1 MNSMTRRDGFKSL
14 ELDAPTLDQHFA
26 SISAI
31 LRQVTGKRHLAL
43 AGSTDTT
50 PVFSSLVGEDCQ
62 YVDGGARGS
71 IPVAPLVH
79 LKDDLCAWIAVSGQW
94 DPLKV
99 RSRRHKRKFRFI
111 SLSLSIYFGAEG
123 NVKKLLMF
131 RAEWAGSQ
139 PADDGGYTF
148 QPPTAGHPHW
158 HYDALSSL
166 VSNTR
171 EFRDRNA
178 SIAPPQDA
186 GLFDT
191 YDIDSLNRI
200 FKTRIDRIH
209 FASGAAWW
217 KSESAHFHTPT
228 HRGELE
234 SWAQGCA
241 TYMKNE
247 LRLLFRPSRR
257 NP

>member
-1 MNSMTRRDGFKSL
+1 M
-14 ELDAPTLDQHFA
+14 
-26 SISAI
+26 
-31 LRQVTGKRHLAL
+31 LRQVTGKRHVTFT
-43 AGSTDTT
+43 GSTDTT

-62 YVDGGARGS
+62 YVDGRARGS

-79 LKDDLCAWIAVSGQW
+79 LKDDLFTWIAVSGQW

-99 RSRRHKRKFRFI
+99 RSRRHKRTFRFI
-111 SLSLSIYFGAEG
+111 SLSLAIYFGSED

-131 RAEWAGSQ
+131 RAEWTGSQ

-148 QPPTAGHPHW
+148 NPPTAGHPHW

-166 VSNTR
+166 VSSTG
-171 EFRDRNA
+171 EFSDRNA
-178 SIAPPQDA
+178 PIAPLHDA
-186 GLFDT
+186 RLFDT
-191 YDIDSLNRI
+191 YHSDALNRI

-217 KSESAHFHTPT
+217 KSESAHVHTPT

-241 TYMKNE
+241 TYIKNE

-257 NP
+257 IP